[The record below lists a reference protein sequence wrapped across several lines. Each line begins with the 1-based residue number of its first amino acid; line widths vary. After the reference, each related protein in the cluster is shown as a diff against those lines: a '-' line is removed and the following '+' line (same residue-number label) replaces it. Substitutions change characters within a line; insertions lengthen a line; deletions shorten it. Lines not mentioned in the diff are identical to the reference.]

1 MSDKEKLTKELI
13 LSLVWDMPRHNMEM
27 ATDVSDNAEWLYK
40 KLRCALTDTADA
52 LPEPTEEMIKR
63 GAESLAASANRP
75 VADWRRYKE
84 PARWALRAALA
95 VAQKEG

>member
-40 KLRCALTDTADA
+40 KLRCALTDTAEFPDA
-52 LPEPTEEMIKR
+52 L
-63 GAESLAASANRP
+63 NRLKGEKT
-75 VADWRRYKE
+75 DD
-84 PARWALRAALA
+84 
-95 VAQKEG
+95 

>member
-1 MSDKEKLTKELI
+1 MIAPPQTS
-13 LSLVWDMPRHNMEM
+13 
-27 ATDVSDNAEWLYK
+27 
-40 KLRCALTDTADA
+40 
-52 LPEPTEEMIKR
+52 PEPTEEMVKR

-95 VAQKEG
+95 AAQKEEEPHEQR